1 MNLATAAQMQEI
13 DRIAIHERGIPSLDL
28 MERAAEGVADAV
40 EALAEREVPAGREK
54 ALLLPEARGQVSLG
68 GHTAEIVKA
77 PGGGR
82 KRAAVFAGPGNN
94 GGDGVAAAR
103 LLAGR
108 GWEVRVFLV
117 GDRASLTPDNA
128 ANAARL
134 SEVHLTLETL
144 PEDFPAD
151 TEENCALLA
160 WCAGC
165 DVLVDALFGVG
176 LGRPVSGRFAAA
188 VALMNSVL
196 VPVVAADI
204 ASGLSADTGRV
215 LGCAVRAAVTVTF
228 SLAKVG
234 QLVDQG
240 GSYTGRLIV
249 HDIGIP
255 EDILRTQK
263 LDTETIDALFV
274 KNVLPRRREDG
285 HKGDFGKDYI
295 LAGSVGFTGAPVFAA
310 RACVRTGA
318 GLVTVGTPAAAWP
331 VVAGKCMEE
340 MPYPL
345 PDQDGKLSAAARGSI
360 LERAQTCGAV
370 LIGPGLGRSP
380 ESDGLL
386 CSLAAELPQS
396 LVLDAD
402 GINAVS
408 EHIDVLRKRFGRVTV
423 LTPHDGEFAR
433 LGGGLA
439 ACARLD
445 AARDFAREH
454 GCVLVLKGHRTIV
467 AAPDG
472 RAAVNTTGNSG
483 MAKGGSGDVLSGM
496 ILALLGQGMAAY
508 EAACAAVWL
517 HGRAGDLAARDK
529 GEYSMT
535 PSDLLERIPAAI
547 LEVEN

>member
-1 MNLATAAQMQEI
+1 MYLATAAQMQEI
-13 DRIAIHERGIPSLDL
+13 DRIAIHERGIPSLEL

-82 KRAAVFAGPGNN
+82 RRAAVFAGPGNN

-117 GDRASLTPDNA
+117 GDRAHLTPDNA
-128 ANAARL
+128 ANVARL
-134 SEVHLTLETL
+134 AEVHLTLETL

-176 LGRPVSGRFAAA
+176 LARPVSGQFAAA

-215 LGCAVRAAVTVTF
+215 LGFAVRAAVTVTF

-255 EDILRTQK
+255 DEILWAQQ

-274 KNVLPRRREDG
+274 KNALPPRREDG

-310 RACVRTGA
+310 RACVRMGA

-345 PDQDGKLSAAARGSI
+345 PDQGGKLSAAARGPI
-360 LERAQTCGAV
+360 LERAQTCDAV

-386 CSLAAELPQS
+386 CSLAAEFPQS

-423 LTPHDGEFAR
+423 LTPHNGEFAR
-433 LGGGLA
+433 LGGDLT

-483 MAKGGSGDVLSGM
+483 MAKGGSGDVLAGM
-496 ILALLGQGMAAY
+496 LLALLGQGVAAY
-508 EAACAAVWL
+508 EAACTAVWL

-535 PSDLLERIPAAI
+535 PSDLLERISAAI

>member
-1 MNLATAAQMQEI
+1 MQEI

-82 KRAAVFAGPGNN
+82 RRAAVFAGPGNN

-176 LGRPVSGRFAAA
+176 LGRPVSGQFAAA

-240 GSYTGRLIV
+240 GSYTGWLIV

-433 LGGGLA
+433 LGGDLA